1 LRESTNQWLFV
12 AKKKQGL
19 ELGGLYFRRVPLKV
33 HFYGACQQ
41 NERKLE
47 LMHGVV
53 KGVLHGVV
61 KGVLGVDR
69 R

>member
-1 LRESTNQWLFV
+1 MVYASTNSREFITSRHSLRLWRLRESTNQWLFV

-33 HFYGACQQ
+33 QFYG
-41 NERKLE
+41 
-47 LMHGVV
+47 
-53 KGVLHGVV
+53 V